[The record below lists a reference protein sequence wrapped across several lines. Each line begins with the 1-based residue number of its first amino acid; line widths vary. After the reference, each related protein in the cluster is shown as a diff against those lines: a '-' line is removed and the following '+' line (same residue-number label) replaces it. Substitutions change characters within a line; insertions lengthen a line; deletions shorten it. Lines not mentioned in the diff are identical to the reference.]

1 MSDRNEAPR
10 RDAYIDLIERSIT
23 NYHYLGGDVPFEE
36 FRAATHY
43 DLAQSQWKVDP
54 LARPLT
60 LLTKAQ
66 LDLIDRAIRDLE
78 ARGIRGDFIEA
89 GVWRG
94 GVIVFMRALLDAY
107 NIQDRRIFAA
117 DSFAGIPKNTRVQN
131 DPVDDWTDRWVA
143 SLDDVRRSIARFGLL
158 DERILFVVGNFAD
171 TLKSLARERFA
182 LIRLDSD
189 SYESVETSLT
199 ALYPQLSA
207 GGVVIID
214 DWHLVGCRAAVE
226 DYRARQGIRDQIQV
240 HEANA
245 YWVKQRNYVIPG
257 LQDPS
262 T

>member
-1 MSDRNEAPR
+1 MSDRPEAPR
-10 RDAYIDLIERSIT
+10 RDPYIDLLERSIT

-43 DLAQSQWKVDP
+43 DLQRSQWKVDP

-66 LDLIDRAIRDLE
+66 LDLIDRAILDLE
-78 ARGIRGDFIEA
+78 TRGVRGDFIEA

-107 NIQDRRIFAA
+107 DIKERRIFAA
-117 DSFAGIPKNTRVQN
+117 DSFAGIPKNTRVHN
-131 DPVDDWTDRWVA
+131 DPVDQWTDRWVA
-143 SLDDVRRSIARFGLL
+143 PLEDVQRSIARFGLL
-158 DERILFVVGNFAD
+158 DERIQFVVGNFAD
-171 TLKSLARERFA
+171 TLKSLARQQFA

-189 SYESVETSLT
+189 SYESVETSLKS
-199 ALYPQLSA
+199 LYPQLSV
-207 GGVVIID
+207 GGIVIID

-226 DYRARQGIRDQIQV
+226 AYRAQQGIRDQIQV

-257 LQDPS
+257 LPDRPA
-262 T
+262 